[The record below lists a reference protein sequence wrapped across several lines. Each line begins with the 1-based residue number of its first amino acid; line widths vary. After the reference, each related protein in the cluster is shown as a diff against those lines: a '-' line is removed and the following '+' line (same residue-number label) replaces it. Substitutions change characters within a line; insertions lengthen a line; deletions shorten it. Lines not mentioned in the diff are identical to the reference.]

1 MSVVSVE
8 TIGGTVPMKGDG
20 LESRIFDK
28 SFDGFA
34 VVKTGPTARVGG
46 RPAAPPP
53 PPPFDTAAGGGPS
66 TRVESKPN
74 KPLPPAPVEHA
85 PLHQGQ
91 AVSRITNPDDVTYA
105 RVHKEVYLDLKTR
118 DVLISK
124 LQVMISTTQGT
135 ARLHRAFVDLSTMAI
150 STKTFA
156 KVSWS
161 LDASLVPCHIAGC
174 LGMVTY
180 ISVGK
185 TIVVAPLYKRYARLV
200 HDMLTF
206 SNGDSEEHGKEF
218 AAMVARHAETT
229 ADYVA
234 FFVLSGDVI
243 RLSVEHVNG
252 MNAKWMNQ
260 LLVRMDKHVALARV
274 RFAAERTA
282 LAAVVSMG
290 GKAEDEGG
298 AASERTLA
306 EPCLD

>member
-1 MSVVSVE
+1 
-8 TIGGTVPMKGDG
+8 MKGDG
-20 LESRIFDK
+20 LESRMFDK
-28 SFDGFA
+28 SYDSFA

-66 TRVESKPN
+66 TRVGSKPN
-74 KPLPPAPVEHA
+74 KPLPPAPVVEQA
-85 PLHQGQ
+85 PPHQGEP
-91 AVSRITNPDDVTYA
+91 VSRITNPDDATYA

-135 ARLHRAFVDLSTMAI
+135 ARLHRAFADLSTMAI

-185 TIVVAPLYKRYARLV
+185 TVSVAPLYRRYASLV
-200 HDMLTF
+200 EGILSVC
-206 SNGDSEEHGKEF
+206 SNDADREEHGREF

-229 ADYVA
+229 ADYVG
-234 FFVLSGDVI
+234 FFVSAGDII
-243 RLSVEHVNG
+243 RLSVEQVDG
-252 MNAKWMNQ
+252 MNAAWMNK
-260 LLVRMDKHVALARV
+260 LLDRMSTRVALARE
-274 RFAAERTA
+274 RFAFARTVRVMMSLKDDEDGA
-282 LAAVVSMG
+282 DAGQRAAQG
-290 GKAEDEGG
+290 PAD
-298 AASERTLA
+298 
-306 EPCLD
+306 